1 MHRNDARPEL
11 CLGLKKKTRKKTDT
25 AVYFISRWCILNL
38 YAVQDAYVFVI
49 SAAMLKI
56 VVPVLSNVCR

>member
-1 MHRNDARPEL
+1 MRRNDTRPEL
-11 CLGLKKKTRKKTDT
+11 CLDLKKKKKKTDT

-38 YAVQDAYVFVI
+38 YTVQDAYVFVI

-56 VVPVLSNVCR
+56 VVPA

>member
-1 MHRNDARPEL
+1 MRRNDTRPEL
-11 CLGLKKKTRKKTDT
+11 CLDLKKKKKTDT

-49 SAAMLKI
+49 SAVMLKI
-56 VVPVLSNVCR
+56 VVPA